1 MKTQLEIK
9 KDNIR
14 RANGS
19 LERTT
24 IGNKGKVAT
33 RVGLYEQCQTPR
45 DTEGIYMG
53 APDGMEPEQMLDGDI
68 SFMELM
74 DNNDMLASIEFDG
87 GHDVT
92 NSGKKEC
99 TCGNKEIGLDMGGE
113 EFDLDMGDDEIGL
126 DMGGEEFDLDMG
138 DDEEDLE
145 IFMMGESIEYKALTH
160 KPTKDSWGNDY
171 KSALTESK
179 NIGNINSLMGR
190 IRKVIR

>member
-113 EFDLDMGDDEIGL
+113 EFDLDMGDDE
-126 DMGGEEFDLDMG
+126 
-138 DDEEDLE
+138 EDVE